1 MYNKLEGYYIA
12 STITAV
18 LALLGNFIF
27 IAFAIKSA
35 KSSDSYYDEIFIN
48 HFGKIYSNT
57 KHKLSR
63 YVIVG
68 SLIRRSLITFC
79 LVFFTD
85 YPLIQFISLLMLTAI
100 TSPAIIFFRPYKIR
114 NEYFNNII
122 GEVGSL
128 VLLTGSCSLHYLQDL
143 STEIRNSIGI
153 AVVYT
158 ITFGTTVM
166 AIGLLYETAKNA
178 VAFIKDMKIQ
188 QFTNV
193 ALTDTTRTY
202 IGSEAININS

>member
-1 MYNKLEGYYIA
+1 MYNRLEGYYIV

-35 KSSDSYYDEIFIN
+35 ENSDLYYNKAFTN
-48 HFGKIYSNT
+48 HFGEIYSNT
-57 KHKLSR
+57 KHKFSR
-63 YVIVG
+63 YAIVG
-68 SLIRRSLITFC
+68 SLIRRSLVTLC

-85 YPLIQFISLLMLTAI
+85 HPLIQFVSLLILTTA
-100 TSPAIIFFRPYKIR
+100 TLLAIIFFRPYKIR
-114 NEYFNNII
+114 NEYFNSII

-128 VLLTGSCSLHYLQDL
+128 ILLSASCSLHYLQDL
-143 STEIRNSIGI
+143 STEFRNSIGI

-158 ITFGTTVM
+158 MTFGTTVM
-166 AIGLLYETAKNA
+166 AIGLLYETAKN
-178 VAFIKDMKIQ
+178 VMAFIENMKMQ

-193 ALTDTTRTY
+193 ALTDTNRT
-202 IGSEAININS
+202 